1 MIASLRLH
9 RLLAGV
15 VTHLPSL
22 PAYPPSMLEDPAY
35 LERLRPGHHLGCSV
49 WCWLCGCR
57 DEIPTSVSL
66 QVCMHP
72 WEARCLMWLLSSF
85 VPCHLP
91 FMFLSDPSCVPC
103 REGIGS
109 LGCRRLP
116 PIRPPA
122 PLGCLCLELGGVDW
136 SVVHSPPSMQ
146 QPPGLVDCGVL
157 LCLPFC
163 HVPSLLSLS
172 SLSLPLYPGE
182 IFTSHYLA
190 QHCDTRQTW
199 QTIRNQTCNTL
210 LDT

>member
-1 MIASLRLH
+1 MCDCAVLSLPARPNHSLAYAHAGGCEWPLSGRCTLSGGTLQGCTDYLRALPQSQSAEVLIASLRLH

-35 LERLRPGHHLGCSV
+35 LERLRPGHHLGCPV
-49 WCWLCGCR
+49 WCWLCDCR

-136 SVVHSPPSMQ
+136 SVVHSPPNMQ
-146 QPPGLVDCGVL
+146 
-157 LCLPFC
+157 
-163 HVPSLLSLS
+163 
-172 SLSLPLYPGE
+172 
-182 IFTSHYLA
+182 
-190 QHCDTRQTW
+190 
-199 QTIRNQTCNTL
+199 
-210 LDT
+210 